1 MRALKDTT
9 NSQASTTRKT
19 TSSTSLYQP
28 GVTYTNTANLYDHKT
43 HIKINHGGKFYDHSI
58 PKLFIRKN

>member
-19 TSSTSLYQP
+19 TSSTSLNQP

-43 HIKINHGGKFYDHSI
+43 HIKINHGGKFYHYS
-58 PKLFIRKN
+58 